1 MSLVKKLAG
10 ETAIYGLSSI
20 LGRVVNWVILTPYL
34 TRVFLESDYGIV
46 NDLYFYIA
54 LLLVFFTYR
63 METAFFRFASRAK
76 EEGADADTVFT
87 TASLSI
93 IASTVFFTALLLW
106 LAPEI
111 ATWLKYPGRQ
121 DYVDRKSTRLN
132 SSHTVNSYAVF
143 CLKKKKKKTK

>member
-1 MSLVKKLAG
+1 
-10 ETAIYGLSSI
+10 
-20 LGRVVNWVILTPYL
+20 
-34 TRVFLESDYGIV
+34 
-46 NDLYFYIA
+46 
-54 LLLVFFTYR
+54 

-121 DYVDRKSTRLN
+121 DYVRIFTFIVAFDALAAIPFARLRMD
-132 SSHTVNSYAVF
+132 SRPIRFA
-143 CLKKKKKKTK
+143 LI